1 MISAKVIADS
11 VSPLGARLTTMELSY
26 PRFIHGEL
34 MTHRVFS
41 RNAASSRAIPT
52 SKLIE
57 QVRTNPAMPVEWGSN
72 KPGMQAGPEL
82 RGADKWLA
90 EATWKVAATNAARQA
105 SILAEAGA
113 HKQTVNRL
121 LEPFMWMKTIVS
133 STEWDNFF
141 QQRIS
146 PHSQPEMCRLALL
159 MSDALHASEPEYVDY
174 DGWHTPYF
182 PTPLS
187 EAVYEERCISVARCA
202 RVSYLNHD
210 GTRDVQKDLDLYA
223 RLKRDGHW
231 SPFEHVATPDRI
243 IPEKG
248 SWLGNFDGWAQL
260 RHLKA
265 YQ

>member
-1 MISAKVIADS
+1 MTTAKIIADS
-11 VSPLGARLTTMELSY
+11 ISPLGDRLTTMELSY

-52 SKLIE
+52 AKLIE
-57 QVRTNPAMPVEWGSN
+57 QVRMNPAMPVEWGSN
-72 KPGMQAGPEL
+72 QPGMQAGPEL
-82 RGADKWLA
+82 QGWSKGECVAHWKHAAVRAADAA
-90 EATWKVAATNAARQA
+90 EGMLMN
-105 SILAEAGA
+105 GA
-113 HKQTVNRL
+113 HKQLANRL

-146 PHSQPEMCRLALL
+146 QHSQPEMCQLAIF
-159 MSDALHASEPEYVDY
+159 MRDALRESEPEQV
-174 DGWHTPYF
+174 GPEEWHLPYADDATTWINR
-182 PTPLS
+182 PNETRK
-187 EAVYEERCISVARCA
+187 VSVARCA

-210 GTRDVQKDLDLYA
+210 GTRDVQKDLDLYE

-231 SPFEHVATPDRI
+231 SPFEHVATPAAKT
-243 IPEKG
+243 ECG
-248 SWLGNFDGWAQL
+248 TGNFWGWNQL
-260 RHLKA
+260 RHLPE